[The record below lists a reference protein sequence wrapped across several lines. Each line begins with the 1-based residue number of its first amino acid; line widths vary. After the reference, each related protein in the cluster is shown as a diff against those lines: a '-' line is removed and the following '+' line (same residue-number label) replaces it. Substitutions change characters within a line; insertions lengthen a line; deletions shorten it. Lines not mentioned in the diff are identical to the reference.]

1 MSEINFHSDGE
12 LVSSCEL
19 SEGESLL
26 EGLLSQGHR
35 IPNSCRAGLCHACVM
50 QEVSE
55 CAIPAQAQ
63 VGLSELQ
70 CQQRMLL
77 SCQCYPQQNLS
88 VSLPAH
94 DQDWLA
100 TVVGHRMLNDQ
111 VLELR
116 LKTDGHWEPGQ
127 HLLLWRND
135 EQARPYSIASRCDAD
150 KELALHVKHHQNG
163 EVSSW
168 CHQILVVG
176 DTVKLSAPEGHCCY
190 SGGDTSADLLLAAT
204 GTGLAPLYGIL
215 LEALASGHS
224 GSINL
229 YVSARNENSFY
240 LVDELVALAAIHD
253 NFTVQLVVGEPAT
266 DAPADWPLVNGTLES
281 VIAERHP
288 SLRGSKVFLC
298 GNPEMVERLTK
309 RCFFAG
315 ARRGDIASDAF
326 ISGSHA
332 ARCLSYSMSSQ
343 SPCSTSS
350 V

>member
-55 CAIPAQAQ
+55 CAIPADAQ

-116 LKTDGHWEPGQ
+116 LKTDGHWQPGQ
-127 HLLLWRND
+127 HVLLWRD
-135 EQARPYSIASRCDAD
+135 DVSARPYSIASRCDAD
-150 KELALHVKHHQNG
+150 KELVLHIKHHQNG
-163 EVSSW
+163 EVSGW
-168 CHQILVVG
+168 CHQVLAMG
-176 DTVKLSAPEGHCCY
+176 DRVRLSAPEGYCCY
-190 SGGDTSADLLLAAT
+190 SNGDTSVELLLVAT
-204 GTGLAPLYGIL
+204 GTGLAPLYGVL
-215 LEALASGHS
+215 LEAIASGHS
-224 GSINL
+224 GNINL
-229 YVSARNENSFY
+229 YVGAANEDSFY
-240 LVDELVALAAIHD
+240 LVDELMALATTH
-253 NFTVQLVVGEPAT
+253 NNLNVQLVVDGPVRQEPQNL
-266 DAPADWPLVNGTLES
+266 PFMSGNLET
-281 VIAERHP
+281 VVAERHP

-298 GNPEMVERLTK
+298 GNPDLVERLTK

-315 ARRGDIASDAF
+315 ARRGDIVSDAF
-326 ISGSHA
+326 VSGP
-332 ARCLSYSMSSQ
+332 Q
-343 SPCSTSS
+343 SG
-350 V
+350 